1 MGGTAMSP
9 AQALQVARAAG
20 IHIKIDGGHLLLE
33 AAAEPPAA
41 ILDLLSR
48 NKASILTMLQPR
60 PDGWSAEDW
69 HIFFEERASIGEF
82 EGGLSRAKA
91 EAQAFDH
98 CVIEW
103 LNRNP
108 AVSAFGR
115 CLECG
120 RGERPGDPL
129 LPFGTKPSGHVWLH
143 DACWPA
149 WHRTRKAD
157 AVAALRAMGI
167 QA

>member
-1 MGGTAMSP
+1 MGKDGNVSADAPLQHNPIRDGNSREKRWGAAISP

-48 NKASILTMLQPR
+48 NKASILTMLHPR

-91 EAQAFDH
+91 EA
-98 CVIEW
+98 
-103 LNRNP
+103 
-108 AVSAFGR
+108 
-115 CLECG
+115 
-120 RGERPGDPL
+120 PGIRSLCD
-129 LPFGTKPSGHVWLH
+129 
-143 DACWPA
+143 
-149 WHRTRKAD
+149 
-157 AVAALRAMGI
+157 
-167 QA
+167 